1 MNRLSLHDRE
11 VVQFK
16 TPNCTLP
23 RGLCFPHE
31 VVSHPDLDS
40 DEKRRLLAAW
50 ASDASSVEGLPTL
63 RMLPGTKF
71 PVMFSAVMDAL
82 DQLDREAP
90 VSVAFGAR
98 RAKGGNDASA

>member
-1 MNRLSLHDRE
+1 MNRHSLHDRD
-11 VVQFK
+11 VVQAK
-16 TPNCTLP
+16 TQTFTLP
-23 RGLCFPHE
+23 PGVRFPHE
-31 VVSHPDLDS
+31 LVSHPDLTT

-90 VSVAFGAR
+90 ASVAFGGGR
-98 RAKGGNDASA
+98 SKGGNDASP